1 MDTKKKKNYLKKSK
15 NNWNVKT
22 KLSDIWMENIVEN
35 YFTTKYTTRQTAFLN
50 IVNYSNID

>member
-1 MDTKKKKNYLKKSK
+1 MDTKKKNYLKKSK